1 MELIERLVGVDQRP
15 LGRSPRSNAATYT
28 GLMGDLRLLYAS
40 IPEARMRGYTAS
52 HFSFN
57 APEGAC
63 PECRGSGLAQDGDW
77 DELAKACLSCGGN
90 RYRGEVLDIRYREL
104 NIVETLE
111 LSVTEAKTR
120 FEAIPA
126 LARRLDLLDQVGL
139 GYLHLGQPAPSLSG
153 GEAQRVKLAAELS
166 RPSHRHTL
174 YVLDEPTTGLHLEDV
189 RFLLELLQRLVDQG
203 NTALVIEHHLE
214 LIGAADY
221 VIDLGPE
228 GGEAGGELVAVGTPQ
243 EIAATEG
250 SWTGQ
255 YLKAQLFEEK

>member
-1 MELIERLVGVDQRP
+1 M
-15 LGRSPRSNAATYT
+15 A
-28 GLMGDLRLLYAS
+28 
-40 IPEARMRGYTAS
+40 
-52 HFSFN
+52 
-57 APEGAC
+57 
-63 PECRGSGLAQDGDW
+63 
-77 DELAKACLSCGGN
+77 
-90 RYRGEVLDIRYREL
+90 
-104 NIVETLE
+104 
-111 LSVTEAKTR
+111 EAKTR

-126 LARRLDLLDQVGL
+126 LARRLELLDQVGL

-166 RPSHRHTL
+166 RPSRRHTL

-228 GGEAGGELVAVGTPQ
+228 GGEAGGEVVAVGTPQ
-243 EIAATEG
+243 EIAAVER
-250 SWTGQ
+250 SWTGRC
-255 YLKAQLFEEK
+255 LREHLSI